1 MTINVGLMGF
11 GRIGRNIFR
20 ILHGQ
25 DDIRVVAISD
35 IVDPPALEY
44 LLQFDTVHGRFP
56 EPVTVK
62 GDTLY
67 AKGRQVRI
75 VGGKEPKDVP
85 WKELGVDIVV
95 EASVRNQTRASL
107 EGHLARGAKRVI
119 LTVPPLEPVDAT
131 IVRGVNDHVLTNKHK
146 IISAASITTN
156 CTGLMLKILNTA
168 FGVERAVMTT
178 IHAYTNAQRLAD
190 VPHTDLRQS
199 RAAAE
204 NIIPTE
210 THVPK
215 ALDEILP
222 ELRGRIGGM
231 AMNVPVPDGSNVD
244 LVTET
249 KNPITVES
257 VNEVFRSACGGVYKG
272 IVSFVE
278 DPIVS
283 SDVIGDSHSMVFDSL
298 ATMVMGDRFVKTLG
312 WYDNGW
318 GYAHRVVELINRLS
332 HMEGDCNGCSCSN

>member
-1 MTINVGLMGF
+1 MTINIGLMGF

-25 DDIRVVAISD
+25 DEIQVVAISD

-67 AKGRQVRI
+67 VKGRQVRL
-75 VGGKEPKDVP
+75 VQGKEPKDVP

-95 EASVRNQTRASL
+95 EASVRYRTRASL
-107 EGHLARGAKRVI
+107 QGHLDRGAKRVV
-119 LTVPPLEPVDAT
+119 LTVPPQDPVDAT
-131 IVRGVNDHVLTNKHK
+131 IVRGVNDHVLSNKHR

-156 CTGLMLKILNTA
+156 CAGLMLKILNTA
-168 FGVERAVMTT
+168 FGVERAFMTT
-178 IHAYTNAQRLAD
+178 VHAYTNAQRLAD

-199 RAAAE
+199 RAAGE

-222 ELRGRIGGM
+222 ELKGKIGGM

-244 LVTET
+244 LVAET
-249 KNPITVES
+249 KQPLTIES
-257 VNEVFRSACGGVYKG
+257 VNEIFRSASGGVYKG
-272 IVSFVE
+272 IVAFAD

-283 SDVIGDSHSMVFDSL
+283 SDVIGDSHSVVFDSL
-298 ATMVMGDRFVKTLG
+298 ATMVLGDRFVKTLG

-318 GYAHRVVELINRLS
+318 GYAHRVVELVSRLA
-332 HMEGDCNGCSCSN
+332 HMEEEAS

>member
-1 MTINVGLMGF
+1 MAIHVGLMGF

-20 ILHGQ
+20 ILYGQ
-25 DDIRVVAISD
+25 DDIQVVAISD

-56 EPVTVK
+56 EPVTAK

-67 AKGRQVRI
+67 VKGRQVKL
-75 VGGKEPKDVP
+75 VQGKEPKDVP
-85 WKELGVDIVV
+85 WKDLGVDIVI
-95 EASVRNQTRASL
+95 EASARGRTRASL
-107 EGHLARGAKRVI
+107 EDHLKQGAKRVV
-119 LTVPPLEPVDAT
+119 LTVPAHDPVDAV
-131 IVRGVNDHVLTNKHK
+131 IVRGVNDEVLNAKHR

-156 CTGLMLKILNTA
+156 CAGLMLKILNNA
-168 FGVERAVMTT
+168 FGVERAFMTT

-190 VPHTDLRQS
+190 VPHTDLRQC

-210 THVPK
+210 THVTE
-215 ALDEILP
+215 AIGEIIP
-222 ELRGRIGGM
+222 ELKGKFAGM

-249 KNPITVES
+249 KQPVTVES
-257 VNEVFRSACGGVYKG
+257 VNEIFRSAAGSIYKG
-272 IVSFVE
+272 IVSYMD

-283 SDVIGDSHSMVFDSL
+283 SDVIGDSHSVVFDSL
-298 ATMVMGDRFVKTLG
+298 ATMTLGDRMVKTLG

-318 GYAHRVVELINRLS
+318 GYAHRVVELVQRMS
-332 HMEGDCNGCSCSN
+332 KFEGGAR